1 MICIIFLVVLFS
13 LNLPMFL
20 RNNKGIMVINLV
32 YLLWSTELGF
42 FDYLKFIIKKQ
53 VLYLLTPLIFDNY
66 SSASFKD
73 MERSKHA

>member
-1 MICIIFLVVLFS
+1 MLFS

-42 FDYLKFIIKKQ
+42 FDYLKFILINKSF
-53 VLYLLTPLIFDNY
+53 VPIFLTPLIFDNY
-66 SSASFKD
+66 SSASIKD
-73 MERSKHA
+73 MKRTKHA